1 MKTDFS
7 SPVATAES
15 SKFADIEYSTWTA
28 SYFRIWKSLAGISAP
43 PLALLVVM
51 FPKTYFTPHSRMS
64 GCRWVTT
71 PSWLSQSLRPFL
83 HSYCCYCSVSRVQLF
98 VTAWTAAC
106 QASLSFTV
114 SRSMLRFTSFAL
126 LIPPNHLIPCYP
138 FSFISIMPCISVDTR
153 YRYVFIFTQSFAWAL
168 QEQKDENLCG
178 PSYMGCSLLSHLSQ
192 SLSFLWLFF
201 CSWPKYQDQGFY
213 PWRRKWKPTPLQCSC
228 LENSMDRGAWCV
240 KSMGCKEPDMTEL
253 TQHRVS
259 IDTHFYRAVSTIWE
273 LV

>member
-1 MKTDFS
+1 M
-7 SPVATAES
+7 
-15 SKFADIEYSTWTA
+15 
-28 SYFRIWKSLAGISAP
+28 
-43 PLALLVVM
+43 
-51 FPKTYFTPHSRMS
+51 
-64 GCRWVTT
+64 GC
-71 PSWLSQSLRPFL
+71 
-83 HSYCCYCSVSRVQLF
+83 CCSVLICIQLF
-98 VTAWTAAC
+98 ATPWTAAH

-213 PWRRKWKPTPLQCSC
+213 PWRRKWQPPPLQFSC
-228 LENSMDRGAWCV
+228 LENSMDRGAWCF
-240 KSMGCKEPDMTEL
+240 KSLGCKELDMTEL

-259 IDTHFYRAVSTIWE
+259 IDTFLQSSEHHLRISVMLPSSPQLIPGILCICEEWVEWMLICIVLHT
-273 LV
+273 LH